1 MEQDFE
7 IDDHYHNELS
17 DNDNISETDPMA
29 DFGPNGQKA
38 RSSVTRTGQ
47 LPQYCPHCSK
57 SFTHFTALKM
67 HVRTHAGEH
76 PFICVQCPKTFK
88 TYPAFKKHIKIHM
101 AERPYPCPHCPK
113 GFMQSHHLNRH
124 ISVHTPSLQVHVPY
138 HVHIVSKRLDKVKPS
153 ENTWRTSM
161 VKIQAFRA
169 GITVKEEI
177 TECRLSLKAVRKKV
191 CP

>member
-67 HVRTHAGEH
+67 HVRTHAGGEH

-124 ISVHTPSLQVHVPY
+124 ISVHTRARPLSCPHCLKTFRQSKTFRKHLANIHGEDTSVPGRN
-138 HVHIVSKRLDKVKPS
+138 HSKGRD
-153 ENTWRTSM
+153 N
-161 VKIQAFRA
+161 
-169 GITVKEEI
+169 
-177 TECRLSLKAVRKKV
+177 
-191 CP
+191 